1 MEENLLVLSAMILI
15 ALALNSP
22 DALALETPTCVV
34 LPLTMLRR
42 RENLPVLVALKMLH
56 IPALDAIALHTE
68 ALISPALHTEAL
80 DSPNCLLLKKLDT
93 PALARPALHIPALPI
108 KALDTPT
115 CLALKR
121 LNTRALGRPA
131 LHTPDLDTPI
141 AAGTLPKTM
150 GTPDLLILQVIMGTS
165 WYMETVPP
173 MPVVVADL

>member
-22 DALALETPTCVV
+22 DALALETSTCVA

-68 ALISPALHTEAL
+68 AL

-93 PALARPALHIPALPI
+93 PALDRPALHIPALPI

-121 LNTRALGRPA
+121 LNTPALGRPA

-141 AAGTLPKTM
+141 AVGTLPKTM
-150 GTPDLLILQVIMGTS
+150 GTPDLLIVQVIMGTS
-165 WYMETVPP
+165 WYMEIVHP